1 MDPAGSEDRKWEA
14 SYQAGETP
22 WDKGRAHPAL
32 LDWLSRNQLAGLILV
47 PGSGAGHDVRALAAN
62 AMANVVGLDLAPSAK
77 VVAESFP
84 KAGSETYLT
93 GDFLSGFPLAPNSNG
108 ANLSRFGDVG
118 QPSRLPACRENSRR
132 DACSTPLKL
141 APFASGSFDAV
152 FEHTCFCAIPP
163 DRRMDYVR
171 AVSKSLKPGGLF
183 LAIFYRNPSARAEP
197 GPPFGCP
204 MDEVDALF
212 GNEFLLLEERT
223 NLPTFEG
230 RENREVL
237 RLMKRR

>member
-1 MDPAGSEDRKWEA
+1 LDPAGSEDRNWEA

-32 LDWLSRNQLAGLILV
+32 LDWLSLNQLAGLILV

-62 AMANVVGLDLAPSAK
+62 PMANVVGLDLAPSAK
-77 VVAESFP
+77 GMAETFS
-84 KAGSETYLT
+84 KAGNETYLT
-93 GDFLSGFPLAPNSNG
+93 GDFLSGFPLAP
-108 ANLSRFGDVG
+108 
-118 QPSRLPACRENSRR
+118 
-132 DACSTPLKL
+132 
-141 APFASGSFDAV
+141 GSFDAV

-163 DRRMDYVR
+163 GRRPDYAR

-183 LAIFYRNPSARAEP
+183 LAIFYRNPTAREQP

-212 GNEFLLLEERT
+212 GNEFLLLEERAS
-223 NLPTFEG
+223 LPTFEG